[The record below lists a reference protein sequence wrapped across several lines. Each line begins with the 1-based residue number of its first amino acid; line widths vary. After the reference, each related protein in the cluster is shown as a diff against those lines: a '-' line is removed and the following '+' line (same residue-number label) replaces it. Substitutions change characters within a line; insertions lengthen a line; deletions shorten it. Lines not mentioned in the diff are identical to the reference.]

1 MGWKWRT
8 SQGSL
13 TAAVDFH
20 GVEVIIFHSWKDFS
34 FPILCWSSFP
44 FPSSL
49 PSIRLSAVC
58 AGGIF
63 GGKRGIKVAL
73 LSSKLQIS
81 FASVHLTRCFITVA
95 RGATRLGSPPCK
107 VITSSGYYSILPPL
121 SATLLLLPP
130 PHSGVAGYI

>member
-20 GVEVIIFHSWKDFS
+20 GAEVIIFHSWKEFS
-34 FPILCWSSFP
+34 FPPLLLCWSSSP
-44 FPSSL
+44 FPSFHSTV
-49 PSIRLSAVC
+49 RRMC
-58 AGGIF
+58 RGG
-63 GGKRGIKVAL
+63 GIKVVL

-95 RGATRLGSPPCK
+95 RGATRLGSPLHK
-107 VITSSGYYSILPPL
+107 VITSTSYYSILRHYL
-121 SATLLLLPP
+121 RHYYYYRC
-130 PHSGVAGYI
+130 HSQA